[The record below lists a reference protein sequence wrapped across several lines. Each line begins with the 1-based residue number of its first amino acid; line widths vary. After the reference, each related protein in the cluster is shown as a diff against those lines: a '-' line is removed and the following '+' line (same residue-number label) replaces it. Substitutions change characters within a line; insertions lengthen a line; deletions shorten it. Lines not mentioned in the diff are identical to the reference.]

1 MPPKGHDT
9 PPTSP
14 CRELVLA
21 ELTGAP
27 SRSAPPPL
35 SIGTGTL
42 PAVSADDVRPASAV
56 DHNNNSSNSSSR
68 GGPIH
73 AAAPATILTG
83 GRGRRRSSLS
93 LTAAV
98 AVLDD
103 VGEEEMMV
111 VPMGTGSGRAHPL
124 AAAAA
129 AAACTS
135 SSSVVHAGIA
145 TTRACTA
152 GPYYHHHEAR
162 TISRTHDR
170 ISTSVSLHRYR
181 AASPITGMGVDDDE
195 ISVEMD
201 DRKPPS
207 SFSSSSSSP
216 TSPSSCAAASNATV
230 RRPSS
235 SATAGGGGLP
245 PLPCTPTSCA
255 AAAAAAASVS
265 SETTPELPANFVS
278 PPPSAQCRRPRR
290 SSLKKPPEK
299 PPQDEDGD
307 VVGKASVDD
316 KCSQRGEDDD
326 DDDNGDGEGRKIP
339 CTCSADSADS
349 SSSSSSVLFKKLE
362 RNLSFHSVEIRPYS
376 QVLGDHPCCS
386 AGPPISLGWEYDPNA
401 VTVQQVDEYETNREP
416 RRSRKDMKLDCEERK
431 KILSSV
437 TVPASTAD
445 GCATETT
452 AYTSQDFRRAERR
465 LYRERRVSSRK
476 MNHFFGV
483 STGALGVDESAAT
496 CSDIATEVES
506 NTGTDTAATQSI
518 SATATTISGKQRRL
532 ALYAQDDTSV
542 ISPHHE

>member
-124 AAAAA
+124 AA
-129 AAACTS
+129 
-135 SSSVVHAGIA
+135 
-145 TTRACTA
+145 
-152 GPYYHHHEAR
+152 HHHEAR
-162 TISRTHDR
+162 TISRTDDR

-290 SSLKKPPEK
+290 SSLKKPEK

-483 STGALGVDESAAT
+483 STCALGVDESAAT
-496 CSDIATEVES
+496 CSDVATAVES
-506 NTGTDTAATQSI
+506 NTDTDTAGTQSI
-518 SATATTISGKQRRL
+518 SATATTVSGKQRRL
-532 ALYAQDDTSV
+532 ALYAQDDTGV